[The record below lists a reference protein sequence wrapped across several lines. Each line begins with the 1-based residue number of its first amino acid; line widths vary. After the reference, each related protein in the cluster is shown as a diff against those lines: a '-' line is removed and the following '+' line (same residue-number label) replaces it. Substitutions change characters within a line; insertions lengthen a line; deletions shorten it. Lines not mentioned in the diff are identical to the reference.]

1 MTAGVFLRMTDSIKR
16 HPRSCSTALF
26 VTLSIGHGALLVTV
40 PSLALVGIGFWW
52 NANTISHNFIHRP
65 FFRQRILT
73 CVYSGYLSLLLGI
86 PQSVWR
92 DRHLSHHA
100 GLARRVRPGTDVLV
114 ETALVS
120 ALWITIAVTAPTF
133 FLFVYLP
140 GVALGLAL
148 CQVHGHFEHAGGT
161 TSYYGRIYNL
171 LFFNDGYHVEHHRR
185 PGAHWTELRGSE
197 DSNAR
202 RSRWPPVLRWLDAVP
217 LDLHGLER
225 LVLRSPRLQRFVLRT
240 HERAFRRVLRDLPPI
255 HDVLIVGGGLFPRTA
270 LVLRRL
276 LPDASITIVD
286 ANASHLA
293 VARPWLDASV
303 RLTNVRFDP
312 AAAVHAD
319 LVVIPL
325 SFEGD
330 RQLVYN
336 RPPAR
341 VVAVHDWVWSRPAAS
356 AGTVISWLLLKRLN
370 LVASAREGTR
380 TSEVQ
385 SIRLECS
392 EPVRRA
398 S

>member
-1 MTAGVFLRMTDSIKR
+1 MKFFSD
-16 HPRSCSTALF
+16 ALF
-26 VTLSIGHGALLVTV
+26 VALSIGHGALLVSV

-65 FFRQRILT
+65 FFRRRILNRI
-73 CVYSGYLSLLLGI
+73 YSAYLSLLLGV

-92 DRHLSHHA
+92 ERHLSHHA
-100 GLARRVRPGTDVLV
+100 GVAPRLRLRSEVVV
-114 ETALVS
+114 ETILVM
-120 ALWITIAVTAPTF
+120 ALWVTIALTAPKF

-161 TSYYGRIYNL
+161 TSHYGRLYNL

-185 PGAHWTELRGSE
+185 PGAHWTQLRASAE
-197 DSNAR
+197 STAR
-202 RSRWPPVLRWLDAVP
+202 RSRWPPVLRWLDSIPVN
-217 LDLHGLER
+217 LVNLEL
-225 LVLRSPRLQRFVLRT
+225 LVLRSPRLQRFVLDA
-240 HERAFRRVLRDLPPI
+240 HERAFRRVLRGLPPI

-270 LVLRRL
+270 LVLRRV

-293 VARPWLDASV
+293 VAQPWIDPSV
-303 RLTNVRFDP
+303 TLTNARFDP
-312 AAAVHAD
+312 AAPARAD

-325 SFEGD
+325 SFDGD
-330 RQLVYN
+330 RRTVYD

-341 VVAVHDWVWSRPAAS
+341 VVAVHDWIWSRPNAP

-370 LVASAREGTR
+370 LIVSERERTRASDADP
-380 TSEVQ
+380 
-385 SIRLECS
+385 ICLECS
-392 EPVRRA
+392 ESIRRA